1 MFRKKSGV
9 FPDQKSTFFLYETD
23 QPPRKNARAFL
34 KARVQKLRRIRSNSM
49 KQRATPRYE
58 QFPPPR
64 NPLISIYKTDEIN
77 DNYMGL
83 P

>member
-9 FPDQKSTFFLYETD
+9 FPDQKSTFSLYATD
-23 QPPRKNARAFL
+23 QTLRKNARAIL

-49 KQRATPRYE
+49 KRRAPRYE

-77 DNYMGL
+77 NNCAGL